1 MFRAQSVPRLVAL
14 FVAVTIIASA
24 CGGGDSGDSASGT
37 DDSATTEET
46 ESSTADEPGFDEEA
60 DGSDTVSAEDE
71 AVAIAE
77 GGTLRIGLQN
87 EAGSLNPTNTPLNR
101 GPVMIASA
109 IFESLTVVDGD
120 GQWHNNLTESW
131 TPNEDFSSWDVVVRP
146 GIEFSDGAPLDA
158 AAVVG
163 SIEATIRHPLV
174 GLVFRPA
181 FDAET
186 PVELIDDMTFRLNG
200 NGPNAAMPV
209 YFAEQLGMIGSPN
222 WLAAAGENPELDQ
235 TPIGVGPFIITERSQ
250 DASTV
255 LVRNENWWRGADQ
268 IALDSIEFFPN
279 DQPGNRAEQLLAG
292 DVDLIHGTAGLMI
305 RPLRDA
311 GDSIQRIEDNSGEE
325 FFFLMNA
332 QVPPFNDIRVR
343 QAATHLFPKEDY
355 ATFIDQGTSLLADSL
370 FSAENPFHDPNI
382 VQQSDQPELATP
394 LIEAYCSE
402 VPDSCTDGR
411 VDIEYQYDVS
421 LSNDLIFDLLSDSM
435 ADHFNIT
442 VQTIPNDL
450 HIQEVTLGQYQ
461 WASWRYH
468 GFSDPDIDTAFL
480 TCSTIGALSV
490 NFARNCNEERDALF
504 EAQRSTQSFEERYE
518 IWQEIQANIRD
529 SYQYVLAT
537 HSNWT
542 VGANP
547 NVGGLCDATAPEGAA
562 LPCQT
567 RGVPSLHQLFL
578 TN

>member
-1 MFRAQSVPRLVAL
+1 
-14 FVAVTIIASA
+14 
-24 CGGGDSGDSASGT
+24 
-37 DDSATTEET
+37 
-46 ESSTADEPGFDEEA
+46 
-60 DGSDTVSAEDE
+60 
-71 AVAIAE
+71 
-77 GGTLRIGLQN
+77 
-87 EAGSLNPTNTPLNR
+87 
-101 GPVMIASA
+101 
-109 IFESLTVVDGD
+109 
-120 GQWHNNLTESW
+120 
-131 TPNEDFSSWDVVVRP
+131 
-146 GIEFSDGAPLDA
+146 
-158 AAVVG
+158 
-163 SIEATIRHPLV
+163 
-174 GLVFRPA
+174 
-181 FDAET
+181 
-186 PVELIDDMTFRLNG
+186 
-200 NGPNAAMPV
+200 
-209 YFAEQLGMIGSPN
+209 
-222 WLAAAGENPELDQ
+222 
-235 TPIGVGPFIITERSQ
+235 
-250 DASTV
+250 
-255 LVRNENWWRGADQ
+255 
-268 IALDSIEFFPN
+268 
-279 DQPGNRAEQLLAG
+279 
-292 DVDLIHGTAGLMI
+292 MI